1 MAMIDRYADLAGA
14 DVARFLGR
22 ADDEA
27 LAQLAGMHIAQVSAL
42 CRSYTRGAG
51 FMMTIEN
58 DVVSA
63 RPNDEIAAVIIL
75 ATARLVTNPAQ
86 VQSEEADGYR
96 TSGSFQG
103 FTLPER
109 AVLDRYRRRAG

>member
-1 MAMIDRYADLAGA
+1 MAMFDRYADLTGA

-27 LAQLAGMHIAQVSAL
+27 LAELAGMHIVQVGAL
-42 CRSYTRGAG
+42 ARAYTRGSG

-63 RPNDEIAAVIIL
+63 RPNDEIAAVIVL
-75 ATARLVTNPAQ
+75 ATARLVVNPAQ

-103 FTLPER
+103 FTIAER

>member
-1 MAMIDRYADLAGA
+1 MVMQDRYPDPSGA

-27 LAQLAGMHIAQVSAL
+27 LAQLAGMHVAQIATMA
-42 CRSYTRGAG
+42 RAYTRGSG
-51 FMMTIEN
+51 FLMTIEN
-58 DVVSA
+58 DVVTA
-63 RPNDEIAAVIIL
+63 RPNDEIAAVVLL

-86 VQSEEADGYR
+86 VNSEEADDYR

-103 FTLPER
+103 WTLPER

>member
-1 MAMIDRYADLAGA
+1 MAMMDRYPDPSGA

-22 ADDEA
+22 ADDEVLADMAQMHVAQVAA
-27 LAQLAGMHIAQVSAL
+27 LARA
-42 CRSYTRGAG
+42 YTRGSG
-51 FMMTIEN
+51 FVMAIEN

-86 VQSEEADGYR
+86 VTSEEADGYR

-103 FTLPER
+103 FTIAER
-109 AVLDRYRRRAG
+109 AVLDRYRRKAG